1 MEPVNRFVSA
11 LGRIVRSRLFGVSVL
26 AAVSAV
32 MVATVSVNMHAV
44 TVVDGDSSRVV
55 LTLNG
60 DTESILE
67 TAKVDLK
74 EGDEVI
80 SQVAARSGAIEI
92 NRAFDVQVTADGY
105 TSVVRMT
112 GGTVADALQKVGVTL
127 DENDISSVHVSEQ
140 VSDGLNICVSRVEYG
155 QYTSTEV
162 IPYDTEVEYT
172 DSLLEGI
179 TQIKQE
185 GKDGVKT
192 YTYQDTYVDGAK
204 TGTELVGEEVTQAPV
219 TEIKLIGTKK
229 SAPVST
235 IQREEVVLDANGLP
249 ANYSAV
255 YTGRATAYT
264 NDRGLA
270 GNWTASGL
278 PAQVGVVA
286 VNPNLIPYGSKLY
299 IVSTDGSY
307 VYGYAIAGDTGGA
320 LKSGK
325 ALVDLFMNTYEEC
338 MSFGSRNVAVYV
350 LS

>member
-11 LGRIVRSRLFGVSVL
+11 LGRIVRSRLFGVSAL

-32 MVATVSVNMHAV
+32 MVASVSLNLHAV
-44 TVVDGDSSRVV
+44 TVVDGDNRRIV
-55 LTLNG
+55 LTLG
-60 DTESILE
+60 ADTDSILE
-67 TAKVDLK
+67 TAEVELE

-80 SQVAARSGAIEI
+80 SQVSARSGAIAI

-127 DENDISSVHVSEQ
+127 DENDISSVLVSEE
-140 VSDGLNICVSRVEYG
+140 VSEGLNICVSRVEYG
-155 QYTSTEV
+155 QYTTTESV
-162 IPYDTEVEYT
+162 PYETTVEYT
-172 DSLLEGI
+172 DSLLQGI
-179 TQIKQE
+179 TQIKQA
-185 GKDGVKT
+185 GKTGVKT
-192 YTYQDTYVDGAK
+192 FTYQDTYVDGAK
-204 TGTELVGEEVTQAPV
+204 TGTELVGEELTEAPV
-219 TEIKLIGTKK
+219 TEIQLVGTKK
-229 SAPVST
+229 PAPVST
-235 IQREEVVLDANGLP
+235 IQREEVVLDASGLP
-249 ANYSAV
+249 TNYTAV

-299 IVSTDGSY
+299 IVSTDGNY

-320 LKSGK
+320 LSSGK
-325 ALVDLFMNTYEEC
+325 ALVDLFMDTYEEC
-338 MSFGSRNVAVYV
+338 IAFGSRNVAVYV
-350 LS
+350 LA